1 MGIDLT
7 VSGETKLTGLVG
19 GSGITSSFSPRMHT
33 ASFSQKDQTHADGG
47 FR

>member
-19 GSGITSSFSPRMHT
+19 GSGIPVLFPRVCT
-33 ASFSQKDQTHADGG
+33 LLLSLRLALT
-47 FR
+47 RCI

>member
-19 GSGITSSFSPRMHT
+19 GSGITSSFPAYAYSLFCR
-33 ASFSQKDQTHADGG
+33 GWC
-47 FR
+47 

>member
-19 GSGITSSFSPRMHT
+19 GSGITSSFPRVCIQPLLPRLVLM
-33 ASFSQKDQTHADGG
+33 
-47 FR
+47 RCI